1 MSEEGRTSDQPSWHA
16 PSRTRRARPLSG
28 AARTAGIARRTRL
41 LALDSALVAVLVL
54 TAFVALPR
62 VEAGVGTGVDQLLA
76 SVQSAI
82 PLLQG
87 QSTIQL
93 PAGGAAAPVGAAPIV
108 EGLPLFTRDPQL
120 QFAGRVPGFAIQPGR
135 SVQIVLNGAVIATNP
150 IEEAGTFNGALALK
164 EGANTISLVLVD
176 NHDVVATSS
185 YSVTLDRTPPTLT
198 IALPQPD
205 ATVDAA
211 NVVVRGTTEVGATLT
226 INGRSVIVLPDGS
239 FRDSTNASA
248 GPLVI
253 TVVARDRAGNET
265 TEKLNVVAQP
275 LTQAGGLTLTV
286 AMSSTSVRPGQGVFA
301 TITLRDANGPRAG
314 VPLTLSLGAVPI
326 ASATTDATGIAR
338 IGFAAPTT
346 QGEITIVVLGGGAS
360 GKATLTVSR

>member
-1 MSEEGRTSDQPSWHA
+1 MP
-16 PSRTRRARPLSG
+16 RREPVERDRYRA

-164 EGANTISLVLVD
+164 EGANTISIVLVD

-211 NVVVRGTTEVGATLT
+211 NVV
-226 INGRSVIVLPDGS
+226 
-239 FRDSTNASA
+239 
-248 GPLVI
+248 
-253 TVVARDRAGNET
+253 
-265 TEKLNVVAQP
+265 AQP
-275 LTQAGGLTLTV
+275 QTQAGGLTLTV